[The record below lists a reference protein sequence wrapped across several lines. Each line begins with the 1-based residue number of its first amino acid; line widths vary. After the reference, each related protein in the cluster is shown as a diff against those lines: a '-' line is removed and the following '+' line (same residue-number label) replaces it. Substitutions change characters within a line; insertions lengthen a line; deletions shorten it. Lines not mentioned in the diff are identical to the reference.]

1 VDRIDTDYYRIT
13 VNDNGTLNIYDKR
26 LKRLFPEVLYL
37 EDAGMTGMN
46 TIFPRCRRRWPIDSR
61 EVKAT
66 WSLRQNR
73 HFAWADIRYRLPV
86 PQDLESRRAKRRDS
100 AVDVAL
106 RLTIPVSEP
115 IIDLR
120 IELNNRAKDHRLRL
134 HVPTGIEADHSTAD
148 QPFGVIERPSS
159 MRRSKS
165 GRRRDGPNG
174 RIPFTRC

>member
-1 VDRIDTDYYRIT
+1 
-13 VNDNGTLNIYDKR
+13 IYVSP
-26 LKRLFPEVLYL
+26 LPG
-37 EDAGMTGMN
+37 DAA
-46 TIFPRCRRRWPIDSR
+46 IDSR

-73 HFAWADIRYRLPV
+73 YFARADIRYRLPV
-86 PQDLESRRAKRRDS
+86 PQDLESRRAKRRDG

-134 HVPTGIEADHSTAD
+134 HVPTGIEADRSTAD
-148 QPFGVIERPSS
+148 QPFGVIERPVVDEAIEVWEEEGWAERPDPILPDAVLCGTV
-159 MRRSKS
+159 RREG
-165 GRRRDGPNG
+165 GRRRLDRQLPGV
-174 RIPFTRC
+174 